1 MNLINSISLISSRV
15 ISKLLASVLAFV
27 ERVESDGGV
36 IESAKC
42 VNKAIKRTPTV
53 DGGEFLFNHYSI
65 RVSSL
70 CGTTEANACTIT
82 ELNELL

>member
-1 MNLINSISLISSRV
+1 MILINSISLISRKV
-15 ISKLLASVLAFV
+15 ISKILSSVLAFI
-27 ERVESDGGV
+27 ERVESDGGI

-42 VNKAIKRTPTV
+42 VNKAIKASGTI
-53 DGGEFLFNHYSI
+53 DGGEFLFNHYSL

-70 CGTTEANACTIT
+70 GGTTEANACTIT